1 MTGIKTFI
9 KIKAI
14 NSINIFLM
22 AFSLFAKII
31 LILRTKD
38 TYMRI
43 CIRCITIFLL
53 VAFAIP
59 ASSSQDSLLWYG
71 IRDAG
76 RVRQAGHSDS
86 AYHMALRLTDI
97 AIAAHDHLACATL
110 YNLQAICLSD
120 KGKKNTAIKK
130 WAECAKIA
138 DEHDFLQRAVRTNSH
153 FLFQTMLPTYA
164 QLAIA
169 YKDMGKSQKSLQ
181 YAMTGMKW
189 MAKCNDALARATSMS
204 SFSEVLM
211 DSKQYKIIYEPM
223 KQGVKDA
230 LQLGYTDFALMMTS
244 YLIKIEHETMHRK
257 MKDIPWVEV
266 GRQILPNAKTEQAK
280 TAYLAATTLDTVA
293 ASPVQDFPALAKA
306 DPSHRIASSKE
317 KHHAAPKAEHLK
329 KVTSKEV
336 KYVVYPVFIIIA
348 LFLLYI
354 LLQHFRK
361 KRKDLQAEKDKAK
374 SYIDGQENERSRLAR
389 ELHDGVSNQLL
400 AIQLKLNK
408 EGVTSHTMQM
418 LTESREQVRRV
429 SHELIPPEFDQ
440 TNLDDAIANYVSEL
454 DGIQHC
460 EMSYL
465 SSPQDADWAAIPVQT
480 ALEIYR
486 ITQEAIS
493 NSLKHSGA
501 TIIAVGLHL
510 KEENTLVVIISDNGS
525 RSIESG
531 GLLPEDAKKADG
543 HGIGKRTMEERA
555 ASIDGKIETC
565 HHRLGNVLKLTV
577 KLNNV

>member
-1 MTGIKTFI
+1 M
-9 KIKAI
+9 
-14 NSINIFLM
+14 S
-22 AFSLFAKII
+22 FSLFAEII
-31 LILRTKD
+31 LILRAKD
-38 TYMRI
+38 SYMRI
-43 CIRCITIFLL
+43 FIRCITTFML
-53 VAFAIP
+53 VAFAIS
-59 ASSSQDSLLWYG
+59 ASASQDSLLWYG

-76 RVRQAGHSDS
+76 RVRQAGNSDS
-86 AYHMALRLTDI
+86 AYHMALRLTNA
-97 AIAAHDHLACATL
+97 AIEARDHLACATL
-110 YNLQAICLSD
+110 YNMQAICLSD
-120 KGKKNTAIKK
+120 KGKKNAATKK

-138 DEHDFLQRAVRTNSH
+138 EENGFLQRAVRTNSH
-153 FLFQTMLPTYA
+153 FLFRTMLPTYA

-169 YKDMGKSQKSLQ
+169 YKDMGKSRESLQ

-189 MAKCNDALARATSMS
+189 MAKCDDALARATSMS
-204 SFSEVLM
+204 SLSEVLM
-211 DSKQYKIIYEPM
+211 DSKQYKTIYEPM

-230 LQLGYTDFALMMTS
+230 LQFGYTDFALVKTS

-280 TAYLAATTLDTVA
+280 TAYLAAVTLDTVTA
-293 ASPVQDFPALAKA
+293 FPMQDLPALAKA
-306 DPSHRIASSKE
+306 DTSRRTVSSKE
-317 KHHAAPKAEHLK
+317 KQQTTPKTEPLQK
-329 KVTSKEV
+329 ITSKEV

-361 KRKDLQAEKDKAK
+361 KRKDRQAEKDKAK
-374 SYIDGQENERSRLAR
+374 SYIDGQENERNRLAK

-408 EGVTSHTMQM
+408 EGVTSRTMQM

-454 DGIQHC
+454 NGIQHC

-465 SSPQDADWAAIPVQT
+465 SSPQDADWSAIPVQT

-486 ITQEAIS
+486 ITQEAIG

-501 TIIAVGLHL
+501 TIIAVGLHR

-525 RSIESG
+525 KSIENE
-531 GLLPEDAKKADG
+531 GLQPENIQKAEG

-555 ASIDGKIETC
+555 ASINGNIETY

-577 KLNNV
+577 KLNIV